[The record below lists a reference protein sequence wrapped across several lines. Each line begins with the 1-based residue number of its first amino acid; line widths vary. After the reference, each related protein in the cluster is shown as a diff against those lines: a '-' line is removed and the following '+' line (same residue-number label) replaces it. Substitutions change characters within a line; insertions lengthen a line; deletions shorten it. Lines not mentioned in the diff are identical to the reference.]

1 MPHHHVHDHSP
12 MTHEHPHEHPHEN
25 PAAHI
30 WRQIA
35 LFVLSLALI
44 TGLGIVVS
52 QFTGSLVPPAG
63 KNPFGAGMREGA
75 GAAGGIMGMIST
87 LQSLF
92 SAHIIAGL
100 KEFSQSSEAVW
111 GLLGI
116 SFIYGVVHAA
126 GPGHGKAVIAAYV
139 LASKTALKRGI
150 GMAVAA
156 ALLQALVAISLVGL
170 FSIVL
175 RATASGLSSMAGR
188 IEKISFAA
196 VALVGL
202 WLLWGK
208 AGRLASLLAPQEVQD
223 HHHHHHGEACG
234 CGHSHAPI
242 VPHEAGMCD
251 MALAVLA
258 AGIRPCSGAILVL
271 VFALAQGLF
280 GVGIAAALV
289 MGLGTALTT
298 SVLACLAVLTR
309 HTAIRMS
316 GGTESLLGQRVIT
329 GLEVLA
335 AAFVAWM
342 GAAFLFAG
350 L

>member
-12 MTHEHPHEHPHEN
+12 MTHEHPHEN

-175 RATASGLSSMAGR
+175 RATASGLSAMAGR
-188 IEKISFAA
+188 IEQISFAA

-208 AGRLASLLAPQEVQD
+208 AGRLASLLAPQVVQD
-223 HHHHHHGEACG
+223 HHHHHHHHGEACG

-242 VPHEAGMCD
+242 VPQEAGMRD

-316 GGTESLLGQRVIT
+316 GGTESLLGQRVIN